1 MTRGS
6 GAWPSGKATGFGPV
20 IPGSNPGAPALVSD
34 GSDAR
39 LGAVV
44 MAAGLGTRMRSSL
57 PKHLHPLLGRRMVD
71 WVLAAARE
79 LRVDPLAVVVA
90 PATAD
95 SFDGLEIAVQGEPLG
110 TGDAVGCA
118 RRLLDGRADDVLV
131 LSGDTPL
138 LTAELLREL
147 VETHRREE
155 AWATVLSFEPGDPKH
170 YGRILRGSD
179 GRLQAIVEFGDA
191 SAEQRAVREVNSSIY
206 VFRADRLW
214 PVLERLRPHNV
225 QGELYLT
232 DSIALLVAEGG
243 RIAVHKGGDP
253 VETEGVN
260 TRVELAAAA
269 AALRDRI
276 LEQHMLAGVTI
287 VDPATTWIEA
297 EVVIE
302 PDAVIHPFTVVRG
315 TSRIAAGAEVGPH
328 AVLVDA
334 AVGERAVV
342 GPFCYLRP
350 GTVLEAGVKAG
361 TFVEIKNSH
370 IGERTK
376 VPHLSYLGDADVGPD
391 TNVAAGN
398 ITVNLDHAT
407 RAKSRTVI
415 GRNVRTGVDNAFVA
429 PVTIGDDAW
438 IAAGSVITED
448 VPAGALAIARARQ
461 VNKEGRGGER
471 ND

>member
-1 MTRGS
+1 
-6 GAWPSGKATGFGPV
+6 
-20 IPGSNPGAPALVSD
+20 
-34 GSDAR
+34 
-39 LGAVV
+39 
-44 MAAGLGTRMRSSL
+44 MRSTV
-57 PKHLHPLLGRRMVD
+57 PKHLHPVLGRRMVD
-71 WVLAAARE
+71 WVLETASE
-79 LRVDPLAVVVA
+79 VGVDPLVVVAA

-95 SFDGLEIAVQGEPLG
+95 AFDGLHVARQEEPLG
-110 TGDAVGCA
+110 TGHAVRCS
-118 RRLLDGRADDVLV
+118 RPLLDGRAEHVLV

-138 LTAELLREL
+138 LTPGLLREL
-147 VETHRREE
+147 VETHRRED
-155 AWATVLSFEPGDPKH
+155 AWATVLSFEPDDPRH
-170 YGRILRGSD
+170 YGRVLRGAD
-179 GRLQAIVEFGDA
+179 GRLEAIVEYRDA
-191 SAEQRAVREVNSSIY
+191 TAEQRAVGEVNSSIY
-206 VFRADRLW
+206 VFRAERLW
-214 PVLERLRPHNV
+214 PVLEELTPHNA

-232 DSIALLVAEGG
+232 DSIALLVARGG
-243 RIAVHKGGDP
+243 RVAVHKGGDP

-269 AALRDRI
+269 AVLRDRV

-287 VDPATTWIEA
+287 VDPSTTWIEA
-297 EVVIE
+297 DAVIE
-302 PDAVIHPFTVVRG
+302 PDAVIHPFTVIRG
-315 TSRIAAGAEVGPH
+315 ASRVASGAEIGPH

-334 AVGERAVV
+334 EVGAGAVV

-350 GTVLEAGVKAG
+350 GTVLEAGAKAG
-361 TFVEIKNSH
+361 TFVEIKNSR

-376 VPHLSYLGDADVGPD
+376 VPHLSYLGDADVGAD
-391 TNVAAGN
+391 TNIAAGN

-407 RAKSRTVI
+407 RTKERTVI